1 MKLIFYA
8 DKKRG
13 VGKQLWE
20 LNRQLDPQYRGTF
33 HETINDLTERLIQPR
48 DAFNIVIL
56 LAACR
61 EDLLNFIA
69 IKKLLFDFRII
80 LILPDRENTTISA
93 GHKLCPRY
101 LSYFDSEFNDI
112 VLVLNKMIK
121 SSNPK
126 PFAQKTLTI
135 REEQY
140 GH

>member
-1 MKLIFYA
+1 MKLVFYA

-13 VGKQLWE
+13 VGKQLWK
-20 LNRQLDPQYRGTF
+20 LNSQLEPQYRGTF

-48 DAFNIVIL
+48 DDFNIVIL
-56 LAACR
+56 LANSR
-61 EDLLNFIA
+61 EDLLNFIS

-80 LILPDRENTTISA
+80 LILPDREKTTISA

-101 LSYFDSEFNDI
+101 LSYSDSEFSDV
-112 VLVLNKMIK
+112 VLVLNRMIK
-121 SSNPK
+121 SFNQE
-126 PFAQKTLTI
+126 PFFQIPI